1 MTTEH
6 IYRKI
11 LTIEFCTF
19 CAWLIYQCDIFI
31 TMNET
36 SLIHLLLNKL
46 HAFFHISLC
55 FFLMP
60 IFCLRILSKTT
71 SHQVTMVPYSP
82 VAYCSFK
89 DFSASTNLSSLKC
102 LQHSQLQFVYY
113 IFMAIC
119 RSLCFWRK
127 GTEMTSHS
135 CHIISIVGTLCEIT
149 PPALVCYV
157 SSGFYILKPLLSLLT
172 LWKDVSIHR
181 ANSLVR

>member
-1 MTTEH
+1 MLFSH
-6 IYRKI
+6 Q
-11 LTIEFCTF
+11 L
-19 CAWLIYQCDIFI
+19 
-31 TMNET
+31 M
-36 SLIHLLLNKL
+36 
-46 HAFFHISLC
+46 

-60 IFCLRILSKTT
+60 VFCLRISSKTT
-71 SHQVTMVPYSP
+71 SQVTMVPYSP

-102 LQHSQLQFVYY
+102 LQHSQLQFVCYV
-113 IFMAIC
+113 FMAIR

-157 SSGFYILKPLLSLLT
+157 SSGFYILKPFLSLPYPLERCFYT
-172 LWKDVSIHR
+172 QGKLLGQITYINNFFMKNKFTFYILFCIYFYR
-181 ANSLVR
+181 KNIFL